1 MSEIPE
7 WARYRAT
14 DKDGTKW
21 YFGNEP
27 KRGYDEWYIT
37 GGDLLIQQADEVENW
52 EDSLEEIK

>member
-7 WARYRAT
+7 WARYKAT

-21 YFGNEP
+21 YFENEP
-27 KRGYDEWYIT
+27 KRGCDEWYIT
-37 GGDLLIQQADEVENW
+37 DGICEQTDEFENW